1 MHTDCNESIYTI
13 SQLKFPWSRFSEKFI
28 RTISYF
34 PKKSYY
40 GALYISSICNNKSS
54 VKINVSR
61 HLLNESSISLSV
73 WCLQH
78 TCTDERYRDKISINA
93 TRSIHRQMYKYAIG
107 KYMAV
112 SMAIISSSIRDLQ
125 ITWGQ
130 SSVPGGLS
138 IVMRAEINGHPDCR
152 LLMVNK
158 LSSIIPA
165 AQYQVITVRIIG
177 LNSADHSGVF
187 GHVQWANL
195 NYM

>member
-1 MHTDCNESIYTI
+1 
-13 SQLKFPWSRFSEKFI
+13 
-28 RTISYF
+28 
-34 PKKSYY
+34 
-40 GALYISSICNNKSS
+40 
-54 VKINVSR
+54 
-61 HLLNESSISLSV
+61 
-73 WCLQH
+73 
-78 TCTDERYRDKISINA
+78 
-93 TRSIHRQMYKYAIG
+93 MYKYAIG

-138 IVMRAEINGHPDCR
+138 IVMRAEINEHPDCR

-165 AQYQVITVRIIG
+165 AQYQVITIRIIG

-187 GHVQWANL
+187 GHVQLANL